1 MWPRFSLSVLA
12 CAALVVAQGC
22 TPRDA
27 HGLIEEAAEKAQR
40 LAYYADRVDWKEAV
54 AQAKRQ
60 VRDPKALDE
69 AYPAI
74 DAMLHQLRDGHSFLL
89 RPDRAKAL
97 LDNTA
102 VDDIV
107 VESSDLGDVVT
118 VAVPTFAGMTSERER
133 SYATRLHAVFERN
146 TGAPACG
153 WVVDLRQNQGGNMF
167 PMLAGLAPLIGTDNL
182 GAFVS
187 RSGEARPW
195 PTQHIYTDTRLDIS
209 RFEAPD
215 LRSAPVAV
223 ITGFYTMSSGE
234 AVAIA
239 FRGRPN
245 TRSFGEPTAGKSTA
259 NQGERLSDGSMLLVT
274 AALMADRNGVLYG
287 VPIQPDERVDA
298 RIGTTPEDDRALAS
312 ATAWLRK
319 NCGNRR

>member
-12 CAALVVAQGC
+12 CATLVVAPGC
-22 TPRDA
+22 THRDA

-74 DAMLHQLRDGHSFLL
+74 DGMLRQLRDGHSFLL

-97 LDNTA
+97 ADNTA

-107 VESSDLGDVVT
+107 VESSDLGDVVA
-118 VAVPTFAGMTSERER
+118 VAVPTFAGMTPERER
-133 SYATRLHAVFERN
+133 SYATRLHAIFERP
-146 TGAPACG
+146 GAPACG

-287 VPIQPDERVDA
+287 IPIQPDERVDA
-298 RIGTTPEDDRALAS
+298 RAGTAAEEDHALA
-312 ATAWLRK
+312 AAVNWLRG
-319 NCGNRR
+319 NCAKGR